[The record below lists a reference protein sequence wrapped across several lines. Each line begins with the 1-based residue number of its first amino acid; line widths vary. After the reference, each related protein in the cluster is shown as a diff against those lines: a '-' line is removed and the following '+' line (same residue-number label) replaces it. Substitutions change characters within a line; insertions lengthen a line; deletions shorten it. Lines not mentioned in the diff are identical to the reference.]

1 MMIVQSPKNPNSHLT
16 VKDRK
21 WLSFPTKHL
30 LTQGL
35 VHGRVLDFGCGT
47 GTDVEFLR
55 NQGFCVTGYDP
66 YYAPAYPMGR
76 FDTILCHYVLNVLL
90 PEEQVQVL
98 MAVSELLQPSGRAYF
113 TVRRDI
119 KRSGFRNHTEHDVK
133 VYQCNV
139 VLPFKSLL
147 LVDHCEIYEYQHFN
161 QLMQSTETDCPFC
174 HSTPERELLSESATA
189 YAMLD
194 KYPVSPGHSLII
206 PKVHIGSYFDLS
218 GKHRTACWLMVDRV
232 KMLLTAR
239 FRPNGF
245 NIGVNIGEVAGQ
257 TIPHVHIHL
266 IPRYNGDVENPTG
279 GVRNVIPG
287 KADYRSITVS
297 SPHLPE

>member
-16 VKDRK
+16 AKDRK
-21 WLSFPTKHL
+21 WLSFPTRYLLKH
-30 LTQGL
+30 GL
-35 VHGRVLDFGCGT
+35 VRGRILDFGCGT
-47 GTDVEFLR
+47 GTDVDFLR
-55 NQGFCVTGYDP
+55 SQGFDVSGYDP
-66 YYAPAYPMGR
+66 YYAPGAPAGR

-119 KRSGFRNHTEHDVK
+119 KRSGFRNHTEHNAK

-147 LVDHCEIYEYQHFN
+147 LADHCEIYEYQHFN
-161 QLMQSTETDCPFC
+161 QLHKSTDAGCPFC
-174 HSTPERELLSESATA
+174 QPAPERELISESATA

-206 PKVHIGSYFDLS
+206 PKVHVESYFDLS
-218 GKHRTACWLMVDRV
+218 DKHRTACWLMVDRI
-232 KMLLTAR
+232 KKLLTSQ

-257 TIPHVHIHL
+257 TIPHAHIHL
-266 IPRYNGDVENPTG
+266 IPRYNGDVDNAIG
-279 GVRNVIPG
+279 GVRNVIV
-287 KADYRSITVS
+287 R
-297 SPHLPE
+297 